1 MLVLKRRVNEQIVI
15 RTKDDII
22 RITLVQANGRG
33 GVRLGIDAPK
43 SATVHRKEIDDRVQ
57 AEKEGRK

>member
-15 RTKDDII
+15 RTKKDII

-43 SATVHRKEIDDRVQ
+43 SATVHRMEIDDPEQ